1 MTLEPADNL
10 FPGIN
15 QNRRYV
21 GVPVIMDNVLISE
34 TEQEVKDLVTPVL
47 D

>member
-15 QNRRYV
+15 ENLRSV
-21 GVPVIMDNVLISE
+21 GVPVIVDYVLI
-34 TEQEVKDLVTPVL
+34 TKDEQEVKDLVTPIL

>member
-15 QNRRYV
+15 ENLRYV
-21 GVPVIMDNVLISE
+21 GVPVIVNYVLI
-34 TEQEVKDLVTPVL
+34 TQDEQQVKDLVTPIL